1 MGNKKKHVGKK
12 LKCFPCMNISGEKRL
27 MECVSKV
34 GVQYTVKPTFY
45 KYSRSPTNS
54 HFPETATFLADSLY
68 IDSCLNLSTSATFF
82 CPRVSVVESF
92 NCNSFRGLKQSQRQ
106 PKRQIITTAT
116 LHVHYICLYTA
127 ISRRL

>member
-12 LKCFPCMNISGEKRL
+12 LKCFLCMSISGEKRL

-54 HFPETATFLADSLY
+54 HFSETASFLADSLY
-68 IDSCLNLSTSATFF
+68 IDSCLNLSTSATLF
-82 CPRVSVVESF
+82 CPKVSVVERF
-92 NCNSFRGLKQSQRQ
+92 NCNSFKGLKQPQRQ
-106 PKRQIITTAT
+106 RKRQTITTAT

-127 ISRRL
+127 LSRRL